1 LQVNASVVRT
11 GVQHARAAEML
22 RSTSAMINL
31 SRFAVLL
38 VALSSAAQERV
49 APGLSVS
56 IAPSGTGRVEYR
68 QPKDHFH
75 VILSNTSSKAQR
87 VFQDSNSWG
96 YYSLSFEL
104 EDPGG
109 KKWVAKKKRTA
120 FSRNVPSW
128 LEIPPGENLV
138 IDVYWG
144 DESAWEGFPPFETEK
159 NLKVRAVFEIKP
171 DAETKQFQVWTGRM
185 TSPTQKVVFSKWRA
199 DK

>member
-1 LQVNASVVRT
+1 
-11 GVQHARAAEML
+11 ML
-22 RSTSAMINL
+22 RSISAMIKV
-31 SRFAVLL
+31 SRFAVLF
-38 VALSSAAQERV
+38 VALSSAAQERS
-49 APGLSVS
+49 APGFSMS
-56 IAPSGTGRVEYR
+56 IASSGTGRIEYR
-68 QPKDHFH
+68 EPKDHFH
-75 VILSNTSSKAQR
+75 VILSNTSAKAQR

-104 EDPGG
+104 EDHGG
-109 KKWVAKKKRTA
+109 KKWLARKKRIA

-144 DESAWEGFPPFETEK
+144 DESAWDGFPPFETEAK
-159 NLKVRAVFEIKP
+159 RLTVRAVLEIKP

-185 TSPTQKVVFSKWRA
+185 TSPTQEVVFSKWRA